1 MNDIS
6 SLFIE
11 FGGWSWLILGAIL
24 LALEIMVPGIFML
37 WLGLAAMV
45 TGLATLLF
53 SVNVQAQLIIFAITS
68 VITVL
73 IGRKLFAARNNDTDQ
88 PYLNQRRGQLI
99 GKTFVVTSSIENGR
113 GKVKIGDTVWTAE
126 GPDTQIGDRVRVIG
140 VDGNRVLV
148 ERTE

>member
-11 FGGWSWLILGAIL
+11 YGGWSWLILGAIL

>member
-11 FGGWSWLILGAIL
+11 YGGWSWLILGAIL
-24 LALEIMVPGIFML
+24 LALEIMVSGIFML